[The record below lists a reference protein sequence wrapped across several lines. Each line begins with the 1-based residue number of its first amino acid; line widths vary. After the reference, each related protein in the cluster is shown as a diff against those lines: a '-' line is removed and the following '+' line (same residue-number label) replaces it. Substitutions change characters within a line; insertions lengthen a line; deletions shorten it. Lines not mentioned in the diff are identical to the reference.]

1 MRINAFN
8 EPSSSVDY
16 QSATD
21 KNKYGSLDKDLEK
34 INQAQKELMEIDK
47 QVAATNKQPSNPEVM
62 GMIATHQSQ
71 VVKSMLEGNP
81 EEAIALLLAQS
92 IEAYANRLQEIQD
105 STGGK
110 AAFSNA
116 LQIMFDSLIKKGT
129 PTGHDLENIFQLA
142 IMDFMSNG
150 YKDLTADLKEAMSH
164 FLESTGS
171 GSHGVHEGWNGP
183 HFANNVDKLFDFMLK
198 HAPKDSLCRKA
209 LNTIDK
215 ASLKEQLKN
224 NFDDVGGFVSH
235 DKYDTKNSGLSPML
249 RIAITAAY
257 LKYNPVELK
266 DVELLL
272 TGSLADLNDFI
283 KVYTD
288 AEYSSALEFLFAKGD
303 SGPGEGWRIKVENKD
318 TPEERKVIDWEGIG
332 LSVKYFEGLYN
343 HFPRRTLTEDEL
355 KEVNRIGDQVKML
368 QETLKYWLSI
378 MRDERL
384 STLRNI

>member
-8 EPSSSVDY
+8 EPYYNVDY
-16 QSATD
+16 QNATD

-34 INQAQKELMEIDK
+34 IDQAQKELMEIDK
-47 QVAATNKQPSNPEVM
+47 QVAATDKQPSNPEVM

-81 EEAIALLLAQS
+81 EEAIALLLAKS
-92 IEAYANRLQEIQD
+92 IETYAKRLQEIQD

-116 LQIMFDSLIKKGT
+116 LQIMFDSLIQKGT
-129 PTGHDLENIFQLA
+129 PSGHDLENIFQLA
-142 IMDFMSNG
+142 IMDFMSNE
-150 YKDLTADLKEAMSH
+150 YKDLTTDLKEAMSH

-198 HAPKDSLCRKA
+198 HAPEDSLCRKA
-209 LNTIDK
+209 LNTINKD
-215 ASLKEQLKN
+215 SLKSQLKN
-224 NFDDVGGFVSH
+224 NFENEGGFVGN
-235 DKYDTKNSGLSPML
+235 DKYDTNPSHGLSPML

-257 LKYNPVELK
+257 LKYNPLELK

-272 TGSLADLNDFI
+272 TGSMADLNAYI
-283 KVYTD
+283 NSNT
-288 AEYSSALEFLFAKGD
+288 EYSSAMEYLFDNDD
-303 SGPGEGWRIKVENKD
+303 SGPGEGWRMVVENKGES
-318 TPEERKVIDWEGIG
+318 TERKVIDWEGVG
-332 LSVKYFEGLYN
+332 LSVKYFEGIYN
-343 HFPRRTLTEDEL
+343 HFPQRILTEDEL

>member
-8 EPSSSVDY
+8 EPSYNVDY
-16 QSATD
+16 QNATD

-34 INQAQKELMEIDK
+34 IDQAQKELMEIDK
-47 QVAATNKQPSNPEVM
+47 QVAATDKQPSNPEVM

-71 VVKSMLEGNP
+71 VVKSMLEGNL
-81 EEAIALLLAQS
+81 EEAIALLLAKS
-92 IEAYANRLQEIQD
+92 IETYAKRLQEIQD

-116 LQIMFDSLIKKGT
+116 LQIMFDSLIQKGT
-129 PTGHDLENIFQLA
+129 PSGHDLENIFQLA
-142 IMDFMSNG
+142 IMDFMSNE
-150 YKDLTADLKEAMSH
+150 YEDLTPVLKEAMSH

-198 HAPKDSLCRKA
+198 HAPEDSLCRKA
-209 LNTIDK
+209 LKTINKD
-215 ASLKEQLKN
+215 SLKLQLKN
-224 NFDDVGGFVSH
+224 NFDNEGGFVGN
-235 DKYDTKNSGLSPML
+235 DKYDTNPSHGLSPML

-257 LKYNPVELK
+257 LKYNPLELK

-272 TGSLADLNDFI
+272 TGSMADLNAYI
-283 KVYTD
+283 NSNT
-288 AEYSSALEFLFAKGD
+288 EYSSAMEYLFANDD
-303 SGPGEGWRIKVENKD
+303 SGPGEGWRMVVENKGES
-318 TPEERKVIDWEGIG
+318 TERKVIDWEGVG
-332 LSVKYFEGLYN
+332 LSVKYFEGIYN
-343 HFPRRTLTEDEL
+343 HFPQRILTEDEL

>member
-8 EPSSSVDY
+8 EPSYNVDY
-16 QSATD
+16 QNATD

-34 INQAQKELMEIDK
+34 IDQAQKELMEIDK
-47 QVAATNKQPSNPEVM
+47 QVAATDKQPSNPEVM

-71 VVKSMLEGNP
+71 VVKSMLEGNL
-81 EEAIALLLAQS
+81 EEAIALLLAKS
-92 IEAYANRLQEIQD
+92 IETYAKRLQEIQD

-116 LQIMFDSLIKKGT
+116 LQIMFDSLIQKGT
-129 PTGHDLENIFQLA
+129 PSRHDLENIFQLA
-142 IMDFMSNG
+142 IMDFMSNE
-150 YKDLTADLKEAMSH
+150 YEDLTPVLKEAMSH

-198 HAPKDSLCRKA
+198 HAPEDSLCRKA
-209 LNTIDK
+209 LKTINKD
-215 ASLKEQLKN
+215 SLKLQLKN
-224 NFDDVGGFVSH
+224 NFENEGGFVGN
-235 DKYDTKNSGLSPML
+235 DKYDTNPSHGLSPML

-257 LKYNPVELK
+257 LKYNPLELK

-272 TGSLADLNDFI
+272 TGSMADLNAYI
-283 KVYTD
+283 NSNT
-288 AEYSSALEFLFAKGD
+288 EYSSAMEYLFANDD
-303 SGPGEGWRIKVENKD
+303 SGPGEGWRMVVENKGES
-318 TPEERKVIDWEGIG
+318 TERKVIDWEGVG
-332 LSVKYFEGLYN
+332 LSVKYFEGIYN
-343 HFPRRTLTEDEL
+343 HFPQRILTEDEL

>member
-8 EPSSSVDY
+8 EPYYNVDY
-16 QSATD
+16 QNATD

-34 INQAQKELMEIDK
+34 IDQAQKELMEIDK
-47 QVAATNKQPSNPEVM
+47 QVAATDKQPSNPEVM

-81 EEAIALLLAQS
+81 EEAIALLLAKS
-92 IEAYANRLQEIQD
+92 IETYAKRLQEIQD

-110 AAFSNA
+110 AAFSDA

-129 PTGHDLENIFQLA
+129 PSGHDLENIFQLA
-142 IMDFMSNG
+142 IMDFMSNE
-150 YKDLTADLKEAMSH
+150 YEDLTPDLKEAMSH

-183 HFANNVDKLFDFMLK
+183 HFANNVDKLFDFMLT
-198 HAPKDSLCRKA
+198 HAPKDSLCHKA
-209 LNTIDK
+209 LNSIDK
-215 ASLKEQLKN
+215 SSLKSQLEN
-224 NFDDVGGFVSH
+224 NFDNEGGFVGLNDYDKNPSH
-235 DKYDTKNSGLSPML
+235 GLSPML

-257 LKYNPVELK
+257 LKNNPLELK
-266 DVELLL
+266 DVNLLL
-272 TGSLADLNDFI
+272 TGSMADLNAYI
-283 KVYTD
+283 NSNT
-288 AEYSSALEFLFAKGD
+288 EYSSAMEFLFANDD
-303 SGPGEGWRIKVENKD
+303 SGPGEGWRIVD
-318 TPEERKVIDWEGIG
+318 QDGRKVIDWEGIG
-332 LSVKYFEGLYN
+332 LSIEYFEGIYN
-343 HFPRRTLTEDEL
+343 HFPQRILTEDEL

-384 STLRNI
+384 STVRNI

>member
-8 EPSSSVDY
+8 EPYYNVDY
-16 QSATD
+16 QNATD

-34 INQAQKELMEIDK
+34 IDQAQKELMEIDK
-47 QVAATNKQPSNPEVM
+47 QVAATDKQPSNPEVM

-81 EEAIALLLAQS
+81 EEAIALLLAKS
-92 IEAYANRLQEIQD
+92 IETYAKRLQEIQD

-110 AAFSNA
+110 AAFSDA

-129 PTGHDLENIFQLA
+129 PSGHDLENIFQLA
-142 IMDFMSNG
+142 IMDFMSNE
-150 YKDLTADLKEAMSH
+150 YEDLTPDLKEAMSH

-198 HAPKDSLCRKA
+198 YAPKDSLCHKA
-209 LNTIDK
+209 LNSIDK
-215 ASLKEQLKN
+215 SSLKSQLKN
-224 NFDDVGGFVSH
+224 NFDNEGGFVGLNDYDKNPSH
-235 DKYDTKNSGLSPML
+235 GLSPML

-257 LKYNPVELK
+257 LKNNPLELK
-266 DVELLL
+266 DVNLLL
-272 TGSLADLNDFI
+272 TGSMADLNAYI
-283 KVYTD
+283 NSNT
-288 AEYSSALEFLFAKGD
+288 EYSSAMEFLFANDD
-303 SGPGEGWRIKVENKD
+303 SGPGEGWRIVD
-318 TPEERKVIDWEGIG
+318 QDGRKVIDWEGVG
-332 LSVKYFEGLYN
+332 LSIEYFEGIYN
-343 HFPRRTLTEDEL
+343 HFPQRILTEDEL

-384 STLRNI
+384 STVRNI

>member
-8 EPSSSVDY
+8 EPSYNVDY
-16 QSATD
+16 QNATD

-34 INQAQKELMEIDK
+34 IDQAQKELMEIDK
-47 QVAATNKQPSNPEVM
+47 QVAATDKQPSNPEVM

-71 VVKSMLEGNP
+71 VVKSMLEGNL
-81 EEAIALLLAQS
+81 EEAIALLLAKS
-92 IEAYANRLQEIQD
+92 IETYAKRLQEIQD

-116 LQIMFDSLIKKGT
+116 LQIMFDSLIQKGT
-129 PTGHDLENIFQLA
+129 PSGHDLENIFQLA
-142 IMDFMSNG
+142 IMDFMSNE
-150 YKDLTADLKEAMSH
+150 YEDLTPVLKEAMSH

-171 GSHGVHEGWNGP
+171 GSHGVHEEWNGP

-198 HAPKDSLCRKA
+198 HAPEDSLCRKA
-209 LNTIDK
+209 LKTINKD
-215 ASLKEQLKN
+215 SLKLQLKN
-224 NFDDVGGFVSH
+224 NFENEGGFVGN
-235 DKYDTKNSGLSPML
+235 DKYDTNPSHGLSPML

-257 LKYNPVELK
+257 LKYNPLELK

-272 TGSLADLNDFI
+272 TGSMADLNAYI
-283 KVYTD
+283 NSNT
-288 AEYSSALEFLFAKGD
+288 EYSSAMEYLFANDD
-303 SGPGEGWRIKVENKD
+303 SGPGEGWRMVVENKGES
-318 TPEERKVIDWEGIG
+318 TERKVIDWEGVG
-332 LSVKYFEGLYN
+332 LSVKYFEGIYN
-343 HFPRRTLTEDEL
+343 HFPQRILTEDEL

>member
-8 EPSSSVDY
+8 EPSYNVDY
-16 QSATD
+16 QNATD

-34 INQAQKELMEIDK
+34 IDRAQKELMEIDK
-47 QVAATNKQPSNPEVM
+47 QVAATDKQPSNPEVM

-71 VVKSMLEGNP
+71 VVKSMLEGNL
-81 EEAIALLLAQS
+81 EEAIALLLAKS
-92 IEAYANRLQEIQD
+92 IETYAKRLQEIQD

-116 LQIMFDSLIKKGT
+116 LQIMFDSLIQKGT
-129 PTGHDLENIFQLA
+129 PSGHDLENIFQLA
-142 IMDFMSNG
+142 IMDFMSNE
-150 YKDLTADLKEAMSH
+150 YEDLTPVLKEAMSH

-198 HAPKDSLCRKA
+198 HAPEDSLCRKA
-209 LNTIDK
+209 LKTINKD
-215 ASLKEQLKN
+215 SLKLQLKN
-224 NFDDVGGFVSH
+224 NFDNEGGFVGN
-235 DKYDTKNSGLSPML
+235 DKYDTNPSHGLSPML

-257 LKYNPVELK
+257 LKYNPLELK

-272 TGSLADLNDFI
+272 TGSMADLNAYI
-283 KVYTD
+283 NSNT
-288 AEYSSALEFLFAKGD
+288 EYSSAMEYLFANDD
-303 SGPGEGWRIKVENKD
+303 SGPGEGWRMVVENKGES
-318 TPEERKVIDWEGIG
+318 TERKVIDWEGVG
-332 LSVKYFEGLYN
+332 LSVKYFEGIYN
-343 HFPRRTLTEDEL
+343 HFPQRILTEDEL

>member
-8 EPSSSVDY
+8 EPYYNVDY
-16 QSATD
+16 QNATD

-34 INQAQKELMEIDK
+34 IDQAQKELMEIDK
-47 QVAATNKQPSNPEVM
+47 QVAATDKQPSNPEVM

-81 EEAIALLLAQS
+81 EEAIALLLAKS
-92 IEAYANRLQEIQD
+92 IETYAKRLQEIQD

-110 AAFSNA
+110 AAFSDA
-116 LQIMFDSLIKKGT
+116 LQIMFGSLIKKGT
-129 PTGHDLENIFQLA
+129 PSGHDLENIFQLA
-142 IMDFMSNG
+142 IMDFMSNE
-150 YKDLTADLKEAMSH
+150 YEDLTPDLKEAMSH

-198 HAPKDSLCRKA
+198 YAPKDSLCHKA
-209 LNTIDK
+209 LNSIDK
-215 ASLKEQLKN
+215 SSLKSQLKN
-224 NFDDVGGFVSH
+224 NFDNEGGFVGLNDYDKNPSH
-235 DKYDTKNSGLSPML
+235 GLSPML

-257 LKYNPVELK
+257 LKNNPLELK
-266 DVELLL
+266 DVNLLL
-272 TGSLADLNDFI
+272 TGSMADLNAYI
-283 KVYTD
+283 NSNT
-288 AEYSSALEFLFAKGD
+288 EYSSAMEFLFANDD
-303 SGPGEGWRIKVENKD
+303 SGPGEGWRIVD
-318 TPEERKVIDWEGIG
+318 QDGRKVIDWEGVG
-332 LSVKYFEGLYN
+332 LSIEYFEGIYN
-343 HFPRRTLTEDEL
+343 HFPQRILTEDEL

-384 STLRNI
+384 STVRNI

>member
-8 EPSSSVDY
+8 EPSYNVDY
-16 QSATD
+16 QNATD

-34 INQAQKELMEIDK
+34 IDQAQKELMEIDK
-47 QVAATNKQPSNPEVM
+47 QVAATDKQPSNPEVM

-71 VVKSMLEGNP
+71 VVKSMLEGNL
-81 EEAIALLLAQS
+81 EEAIALLLAKS
-92 IEAYANRLQEIQD
+92 IETYAKRLQEIQD

-116 LQIMFDSLIKKGT
+116 LQIMFDSLIQKGT
-129 PTGHDLENIFQLA
+129 PSGHDLENIFQLA
-142 IMDFMSNG
+142 IMDFMSNE
-150 YKDLTADLKEAMSH
+150 YEDLTPVLKEAMSH

-183 HFANNVDKLFDFMLK
+183 HFANNVDQLFDFMLK
-198 HAPKDSLCRKA
+198 HAPEDSLCRKA
-209 LNTIDK
+209 LKTINKD
-215 ASLKEQLKN
+215 SLKLQLKN
-224 NFDDVGGFVSH
+224 NFDNEGGFVGN
-235 DKYDTKNSGLSPML
+235 DKYDTNPSHGLSPML

-257 LKYNPVELK
+257 LKYNPLELK

-272 TGSLADLNDFI
+272 TGSMADLNAYI
-283 KVYTD
+283 NSNT
-288 AEYSSALEFLFAKGD
+288 EYSSAMEYLFANDD
-303 SGPGEGWRIKVENKD
+303 SGPGEGWRMVVENKGES
-318 TPEERKVIDWEGIG
+318 TERKVIDWEGVG
-332 LSVKYFEGLYN
+332 LSVKYFEGIYN
-343 HFPRRTLTEDEL
+343 HFPQRILTEDEL

>member
-8 EPSSSVDY
+8 EPSYNVDY
-16 QSATD
+16 QNATD

-34 INQAQKELMEIDK
+34 IDQAQKELMEIDK
-47 QVAATNKQPSNPEVM
+47 QVAATDKQPSNPEVM

-71 VVKSMLEGNP
+71 VVKSMLEGNL
-81 EEAIALLLAQS
+81 EEAIALLLAKS
-92 IEAYANRLQEIQD
+92 IETYAKRLQEIQD

-116 LQIMFDSLIKKGT
+116 LQIMFDSLIQKGT
-129 PTGHDLENIFQLA
+129 PSGHDLENIFQLA
-142 IMDFMSNG
+142 IMDFMSNE
-150 YKDLTADLKEAMSH
+150 YEDLTPVLKEAMSH

-171 GSHGVHEGWNGP
+171 GSHGVHERWNGP

-198 HAPKDSLCRKA
+198 HAPEDSLCRKA
-209 LNTIDK
+209 LKTINKD
-215 ASLKEQLKN
+215 SLKLQLKN
-224 NFDDVGGFVSH
+224 NFENEGGFVGN
-235 DKYDTKNSGLSPML
+235 DKYDTNPSHGLSPML

-257 LKYNPVELK
+257 LKYNPLELK

-272 TGSLADLNDFI
+272 TGSMADLNAYI
-283 KVYTD
+283 NSNT
-288 AEYSSALEFLFAKGD
+288 EYSSAMEYLFANDD
-303 SGPGEGWRIKVENKD
+303 SGPGEGWRMVVENKGES
-318 TPEERKVIDWEGIG
+318 TERKVIDWEGVG
-332 LSVKYFEGLYN
+332 LSVKYFEGIYN
-343 HFPRRTLTEDEL
+343 HFPQRILTEDEL

>member
-8 EPSSSVDY
+8 EPYYNVDY
-16 QSATD
+16 QNATD

-34 INQAQKELMEIDK
+34 IDQAQKELMEIDK
-47 QVAATNKQPSNPEVM
+47 QVAATDKQPSNPEVM

-81 EEAIALLLAQS
+81 EEAIALLLAKS
-92 IEAYANRLQEIQD
+92 IETYAKRLQEIQD

-129 PTGHDLENIFQLA
+129 PSGHDLENIFQLA

-150 YKDLTADLKEAMSH
+150 YEDLTPEQKEAMSH

-171 GSHGVHEGWNGP
+171 GSHGVHEGWDGP
-183 HFANNVDKLFDFMLK
+183 YFVNNEKVNVDTLFNFMLT
-198 HAPKDSLCRKA
+198 HAPEDSLCHKA
-209 LNTIDK
+209 LKSININN
-215 ASLKEQLKN
+215 LKVHLMDHFNDE
-224 NFDDVGGFVSH
+224 GGFVGNDNYDKNPSH
-235 DKYDTKNSGLSPML
+235 GLSPML

-257 LKYNPVELK
+257 LKNNPLELK
-266 DVELLL
+266 DVNLLL
-272 TGSLADLNDFI
+272 TGSMADLNAYI
-283 KVYTD
+283 NSNT
-288 AEYSSALEFLFAKGD
+288 EYSSAMEFLFANDD
-303 SGPGEGWRIKVENKD
+303 SGPGEGWRIVD
-318 TPEERKVIDWEGIG
+318 QDGRKVIDWEGVG
-332 LSVKYFEGLYN
+332 LSVEYFEGIYN
-343 HFPRRTLTEDEL
+343 HFPQRILTEDEL

-384 STLRNI
+384 STVRNI

>member
-8 EPSSSVDY
+8 EPYYNVDY
-16 QSATD
+16 QNATD

-34 INQAQKELMEIDK
+34 IDQAQKELMEIDK
-47 QVAATNKQPSNPEVM
+47 QVAATDKQPSNPEVM

-81 EEAIALLLAQS
+81 EEAIALLLAKS
-92 IEAYANRLQEIQD
+92 IETYAKRLQEIQD

-110 AAFSNA
+110 AAFNDA

-129 PTGHDLENIFQLA
+129 PSGHDLENIFQLA
-142 IMDFMSNG
+142 IMDFMSNE
-150 YKDLTADLKEAMSH
+150 YEDLTPDLKEVMSH

-183 HFANNVDKLFDFMLK
+183 HFANNVDKLFDFMLT
-198 HAPKDSLCRKA
+198 HAPKDSLCHKA
-209 LNTIDK
+209 LNSIDK
-215 ASLKEQLKN
+215 SSLKSQLKN
-224 NFDDVGGFVSH
+224 NFDNEGGFVGLNDYDKNPSH
-235 DKYDTKNSGLSPML
+235 GLSPML

-257 LKYNPVELK
+257 LKNNPLELK
-266 DVELLL
+266 DVNLLL
-272 TGSLADLNDFI
+272 TGSMADLNAYI
-283 KVYTD
+283 NSNT
-288 AEYSSALEFLFAKGD
+288 EYSSAMEFLFANDD
-303 SGPGEGWRIKVENKD
+303 SGPGEGWRIVD
-318 TPEERKVIDWEGIG
+318 QDERKVIDWEGIG
-332 LSVKYFEGLYN
+332 LSIEYFEGIYN
-343 HFPRRTLTEDEL
+343 HFPQRILTEDEL

-384 STLRNI
+384 STVRNI